1 MAISNRIWSKKS
13 RSSHLQYIVNT
24 EVPGETKEKESR
36 TSSSRLEGENLR
48 ESFREG
54 RCGAPKDA
62 RESKPEPTDLGVCAK
77 SEVEYNSIKNKG
89 E

>member
-1 MAISNRIWSKKS
+1 M
-13 RSSHLQYIVNT
+13 
-24 EVPGETKEKESR
+24 KEKICER
-36 TSSSRLEGENLR
+36 VR
-48 ESFREG
+48 EE